1 MTLLKNKE
9 FRALLSLSLGV
20 IFIGTI
26 FYHYIEKLNWIN
38 SLYFSSMTLTTVG
51 YGDIYPLTIAGK
63 IFTIVYSIT
72 GIGILFTFINFWA
85 NERIKKIEK
94 RIRKKRK

>member
-51 YGDIYPLTIAGK
+51 YGDIYPLTTGGRIIA
-63 IFTIVYSIT
+63 IMLMFT
-72 GIGILFTFINFWA
+72 GISTLGIFISLINFYVFKT
-85 NERIKKIEK
+85 RTPEK
-94 RIRKKRK
+94 LVDKL